1 MYSFLVQSS
10 GQSHLFTFLL
20 PAVLAFRLAPSPTS
34 RKKSDNTRSG
44 PCSNFAILL
53 VYREMDSICF
63 HPIARRALASYLLLL
78 IGSLQGVAQS
88 PGLDQDAWVEA
99 IASERSRIAKMSP
112 DKRDQAAREGLYTL
126 SKRFPVMTDWVHQDA
141 RPSPHALLLED
152 RAKEIESLLLHNA
165 ANLPET
171 SAERLAVYASRC
183 LQRREDRLRPV
194 LDRWAPFACSEMHS
208 VLSSFIGYTEGLSD
222 ARHERFFKP
231 GARLSLLHFDG
242 DSLFARAEKL
252 IDDPHGMIRDVDVS
266 YDSSRLLFAWKK
278 SDRLD
283 DYHIYE
289 LNLSDKN
296 LRQLTSGIGRADYEP
311 VYLPDGDIVFA
322 STRPEQ
328 SVPCWYS
335 EISNLYR
342 MNGEGRFVR
351 RLAVDQVHT
360 LYPQVLNDGRICY
373 TRWDYS
379 DRGQNYPHPVFSM
392 DPDGQAQRVY
402 YGGNSWFPNSLLHT
416 RPIPGSTK
424 VLSIAAGHH
433 THQHGKLVMI
443 DVRQGRDE
451 GVGMAFV
458 APRREVPY
466 ERVDMAMQGGD
477 QFRYPFPLSEDDLL
491 VSYRPDWGIKRD
503 NTSQQDENDFA
514 LYWMNLDGGREYLHG
529 DPTLGIQRPVALGH
543 KPSQPIIPDT
553 VDYKKS
559 TGTLYVHDV
568 YQGVGLQGVPRGEA
582 KKLRV
587 VRLNY
592 RAAGIGQTFNRGEG
606 GSSINSSPV
615 SIGNGSWDIKEII
628 GDADIHEDGS
638 VLFEV
643 PANESLYL
651 QVLDARGRVLQ
662 TTRTWDTVR
671 PGETKGCVG
680 CHDKGNANYYPFQRE
695 PTLAWNHGVQKLQP
709 FHGPTRGFSF
719 AKEIQPI
726 LNKNCVDCHNGEIP
740 GAIDLRD
747 TPVTDA
753 TMNKRLWSR
762 SYLNLTEAKQE
773 RPGNYQSH
781 PEGGFVT
788 WISKMSR
795 PTELP
800 PKFSGAIKSPL
811 LQMLNDGHHGVA
823 LSEEEYQKLAT
834 WMDLLVPFCGTY
846 REAHQWNASEMSFYD
861 YFEAKRHVQH
871 EEERQAISDYLASLE
886 GRNESPR
893 EQTGPNAPSN
903 FTQAAYQP
911 LPATID
917 ASSDNEKIL
926 RIAADSPFL
935 FDRLTLQV
943 DAKDPVSVKLFHK
956 GKPVHQFT
964 FDADSDTQSWHSGG
978 RPMRNQD
985 VEFRVEGTLS
995 KATIEVHGISEHLL
1009 PNSDGYKRHLMN

>member
-1 MYSFLVQSS
+1 MRFHCFL
-10 GQSHLFTFLL
+10 
-20 PAVLAFRLAPSPTS
+20 PT
-34 RKKSDNTRSG
+34 
-44 PCSNFAILL
+44 I
-53 VYREMDSICF
+53 
-63 HPIARRALASYLLLL
+63 RRAVASIVLLL
-78 IGSLQGVAQS
+78 IGSLPLFGTPAT
-88 PGLDQDAWVEA
+88 LDQETWIGA
-99 IASERSRIAKMSP
+99 ITSERERISQLSP
-112 DKRDQAAREGLYTL
+112 DTRDQAAREGLYKL

-141 RPSPHALLLED
+141 APSPH
-152 RAKEIESLLLHNA
+152 SLLLNER
-165 ANLPET
+165 ANDIEAQLLQHTPDLPET
-171 SAERLAVYASRC
+171 SRERLSAYIERC
-183 LQRREDRLRPV
+183 LQRRESRLRHII
-194 LDRWAPFACSEMHS
+194 DRWAPLAFSEMHS
-208 VLSSFIGYTEGLSD
+208 VQSSFIGYTEGLSD

-231 GARLSLLHFDG
+231 GATLSLLHFDEG
-242 DSLFARAEKL
+242 SLFGRHEKV
-252 IDDPHGMIRDVDVS
+252 IEDPHGMIRDVDVS
-266 YDSSRLLFAWKK
+266 YDKSRLLFAWKK

-289 LNLSDKN
+289 LNLSDKR

-311 VYLPDGDIVFA
+311 AYLPDGDIIFA

-328 SVPCWYS
+328 SVPCWYT

-342 MNGEGRFVR
+342 MNGDGLYVR
-351 RLAVDQVHT
+351 RLAIDQVHT
-360 LYPQVLNDGRICY
+360 LYPQVMNDGRICY

-379 DRGQNYPHPVFSM
+379 DRGQVYPHPVFSM
-392 DPDGQAQRVY
+392 NPDGQAQRIF

-416 RPIPGSTK
+416 RAIPESTK
-424 VLSIAAGHH
+424 AMSIAAGHH
-433 THQHGKLVMI
+433 TNQHGKLVVI
-443 DVRQGRDE
+443 DVNQGRDE
-451 GVGMAFV
+451 GAGLEFV
-458 APRREVPY
+458 APRRNVPY
-466 ERVDMAMQGGD
+466 ERIDVAMQGGD
-477 QFRYPFPLSEDDLL
+477 QFRYPFPLSENDLL
-491 VSYRPDWGIKRD
+491 ISYRPDWGIKREPK
-503 NTSQQDENDFA
+503 SQADENDFA
-514 LYWMNLDGGREYLHG
+514 LYWMNLDGEREYLHG
-529 DPTLGIQRPVALGH
+529 NPTLSIQRPIALGH
-543 KPSQPIIPDT
+543 KPVQPIIPDT

-568 YQGVGLQGVPRGEA
+568 YKGVGLEGVPRGEA

-592 RAAGIGQTFNRGEG
+592 RAAGVGQTINGGEG
-606 GSSINSSPV
+606 GGSINSSPV
-615 SIGNGSWDIKEII
+615 SIGNGCWDIKEII

-680 CHDKGNANYYPFQRE
+680 CHDKGNANYYPFKNE
-695 PTLAWNHGVQKLQP
+695 PTLAWTHGVQQLKP

-726 LNKNCVDCHNGEIP
+726 LNKNCVDCHNGETP

-773 RPGNYQSH
+773 RPGHYQSN
-781 PEGGFVT
+781 PEGGMVT

-811 LQMLNDGHHGVA
+811 LQMLDSGHHGVA
-823 LSEEEYQKLAT
+823 LSNEEYQKLAT

-846 REAHQWNASEMSFYD
+846 REAHQWNEAEMSFYD
-861 YFEAKRHVQH
+861 YFEAKRRVQH
-871 EEERQAISDYLASLE
+871 DEERLAISNYLASLKE
-886 GRNESPR
+886 GTDPTTQQASDD
-893 EQTGPNAPSN
+893 TPSN
-903 FTQAAYQP
+903 FTQAVYQA

-917 ASSDNEKIL
+917 AATDNQNIL

-935 FDRLTLQV
+935 FDRITLQV
-943 DAKDPVSVKLFHK
+943 DAETPVSVRLFHK
-956 GKPVHQFT
+956 DKPLHHFT
-964 FDADSDTQSWHSGG
+964 FNGDSPSQTWHSGG
-978 RPMRNQD
+978 KPMRNQD
-985 VEFRVEGTLS
+985 VELRVEGSLS

-1009 PNSDGYKRHLMN
+1009 PEHNGYKRHMMN